1 MNTWC
6 PQCGP
11 HAVIDEDG
19 CCLICGSDAVGDG
32 ADKAVAL
39 IERIK
44 ELEGIINALEVKK

>member
-39 IERIK
+39 AERVK